1 MPAAA
6 GGGAVIREGVEAF
19 DLATLRPAI
28 AADLL
33 EHRLCVDV
41 AAVVHLRVVE
51 RDVTDRLVAFL
62 RAVGVE
68 RLQPLAEVIHEPQL
82 GAAVARPID
91 DLVVPLHQPMG
102 IGEGA
107 LLFAGKLRRHEE
119 DLRLDLLRPQLAVAN
134 RMALRT
140 EIGTPDL
147 VGVALPQTVE
157 FATPDRKS
165 VVSGKSVTGSVIL
178 VGCRILKK

>member
-1 MPAAA
+1 MTPSFPT
-6 GGGAVIREGVEAF
+6 RRSS
-19 DLATLRPAI
+19 DL
-28 AADLL
+28 
-33 EHRLCVDV
+33 
-41 AAVVHLRVVE
+41 
-51 RDVTDRLVAFL
+51 VTDRLVAFL

-134 RMALRT
+134 RMALRP
-140 EIGTPDL
+140 EIGRSEGRR
-147 VGVALPQTVE
+147 VGKEWVRTGRTRGSPLP
-157 FATPDRKS
+157 
-165 VVSGKSVTGSVIL
+165 
-178 VGCRILKK
+178 

>member
-1 MPAAA
+1 M
-6 GGGAVIREGVEAF
+6 IRRPPR
-19 DLATLRPAI
+19 ATRTTNLFPYTT
-28 AADLL
+28 
-33 EHRLCVDV
+33 LC
-41 AAVVHLRVVE
+41 LSE

-107 LLFAGKLRRHEE
+107 LLFAGKLRRPEE
-119 DLRLDLLRPQLAVAN
+119 ALRLDLLRPQLAVA
-134 RMALRT
+134 T
-140 EIGTPDL
+140 
-147 VGVALPQTVE
+147 
-157 FATPDRKS
+157 RKNGRAS
-165 VVSGKSVTGSVIL
+165 
-178 VGCRILKK
+178 CRERVCQYG